1 MNWKTMPMA
10 VALAAIA
17 ASIAVPVAAAAPTV
31 RAEVTNGTLTVTGS
45 QAADRIAL
53 RLSKADA
60 NQLQVDVGD
69 DGSADATFDLGSFR
83 AINVA
88 AGNGDDTVRIDQVNG
103 IFTTTKA
110 TRIDGGNG
118 DDTLIGGSGNEVLVG
133 GRGDDVVDGNGGTD
147 TAFLGKGD
155 DTFIWDP
162 GDGSDVVEGDSGSD
176 TMIFN
181 GAGGNEIMTAK
192 ANGDRVSF
200 TRNLGTIVM
209 DLDGIEAIDVNAL
222 GGTDTITVDD
232 LSGTDLSR
240 VNIDLAAALGGSA
253 ADGAADT
260 VTVTGT
266 DGNDTIAADANGAAV
281 DVSGLPAAV
290 RITHA
295 DPALDKLVI
304 DTLAGADSV
313 ELDPALPGLIGAC
326 CPVAGAPRLRRAI
339 DVATLRHR
347 GADRKGPVTRP
358 VLLAAS
364 RALHPSRPG
373 LPPAVRWIGASR
385 GTLTWHRCHP
395 LVQRRHPSVPVSSRR
410 PKPAAHGRSS
420 SGSSA
425 RSTCSNMVP
434 PSSSDPGARLNCFCP
449 SWP

>member
-1 MNWKTMPMA
+1 MDRKTMPMA

-17 ASIAVPVAAAAPTV
+17 ASIAVPVAAAAPTA
-31 RAEVTNGTLTVTGS
+31 RAEVTGGTLTITGS
-45 QAADRIAL
+45 QAPDRIAL
-53 RLSKADA
+53 RLSATDA
-60 NQLQVDVGD
+60 NQLQVDIGD
-69 DGSADATFDLGSFR
+69 DGSADATFDLSTFR
-83 AINVA
+83 AIAVA
-88 AGNGDDTVRIDQVNG
+88 AGNGDDSVRIDQVNG

-133 GRGDDVVDGNGGTD
+133 GRGNDVIDGNGGAD

-181 GAGGNEIMTAK
+181 GAAGNEIMTAK
-192 ANGDRVSF
+192 ANGGRVSF

-209 DLDGIEAIDVNAL
+209 DLDGIETIDVNAL
-222 GGTDTITVDD
+222 GGTDAITVDD
-232 LSGTDLSR
+232 VSGTDLSR
-240 VNIDLAAALGGSA
+240 VDVDLAAALGGSA

-313 ELDPALPGLIGAC
+313 HLDPALPGLIGA
-326 CPVAGAPRLRRAI
+326 
-339 DVATLRHR
+339 
-347 GADRKGPVTRP
+347 
-358 VLLAAS
+358 
-364 RALHPSRPG
+364 
-373 LPPAVRWIGASR
+373 
-385 GTLTWHRCHP
+385 
-395 LVQRRHPSVPVSSRR
+395 SV
-410 PKPAAHGRSS
+410 
-420 SGSSA
+420 
-425 RSTCSNMVP
+425 N
-434 PSSSDPGARLNCFCP
+434 
-449 SWP
+449 